1 MSSPSPLAGLDVS
14 LPSPPASSNSAPP
27 ADRIHPS
34 KLRPSCARFFRR
46 PVRNPQ
52 ASLLVVNKT
61 VAPKPVPAANTLVFG
76 QTFTDH
82 MLVVPWTA
90 AAGWGTPELKAYGPL
105 SLDPACTVLHY
116 SPTLFEGMKAY
127 KDKNGN
133 ARLFRPDMVSTNAR
147 EGVGARRAQG

>member
-14 LPSPPASSNSAPP
+14 RPPLPASY
-27 ADRIHPS
+27 RKI
-34 KLRPSCARFFRR
+34 SCARARLTR
-46 PVRNPQ
+46 VPLDCAPSARACLQ
-52 ASLLVVNKT
+52 ASLLVTTKT
-61 VAPKPVPAANTLVFG
+61 AAPRTVPAANTLVFG

-82 MLVVPWTA
+82 MLCVPWRA
-90 AAGWGTPELKAYGPL
+90 ESGWGTPELKAYGPL

-133 ARLFRPDMVSTNAR
+133 ARLFRPNKVSCAA
-147 EGVGARRAQG
+147 EVGRPVFRA